1 MNGGERGVSRGSQAD
16 FEERDLKGERFLHI
30 GVQLTLQG
38 VRELQI
44 PERVFFRDPGS
55 DGLGVVREGWILKQR
70 GVGVE
75 ALQPNVAEEPM
86 KNGDDIAS
94 LSPILGFDR
103 RGQFLFVS
111 FTEFRLEIIMPFEGG
126 NRTEPFLD
134 GRANLGEAGEQV
146 TQNMIPIAD
155 PVVGIAS
162 SVTEVLDPGVSRGFG
177 RDGVGLAE
185 RDPKAAGE
193 DRREQSARIAT

>member
-1 MNGGERGVSRGSQAD
+1 
-16 FEERDLKGERFLHI
+16 
-30 GVQLTLQG
+30 
-38 VRELQI
+38 
-44 PERVFFRDPGS
+44 
-55 DGLGVVREGWILKQR
+55 
-70 GVGVE
+70 
-75 ALQPNVAEEPM
+75 M

-193 DRREQSARIAT
+193 DRREQSARIATQQQEDGTSGGLLEGLQKGIGRLGIHSFRPDENKHLEQSPMGFEMDSFQNVSDLLDGDHSRL